1 MPRCQD
7 SSPGSLRA
15 RERRGARAVQF
26 LVTFTQQG
34 KRNATRLGRP
44 ADAASRARPE
54 DSGCQQKGQRAPAPN
69 LPQRPRPE
77 LLRRTP
83 RTAWL
88 SVVIVNLSVFIFP
101 IRNILCFSQFWWKN
115 NSIRTQGL
123 SWAAGLRTRVSAESF
138 AAVSRG
144 RARRAV
150 TPTLGGTP
158 RIVTD

>member
-1 MPRCQD
+1 MTRG
-7 SSPGSLRA
+7 SRRSVPGDLHTA
-15 RERRGARAVQF
+15 RE
-26 LVTFTQQG
+26 TQG
-34 KRNATRLGRP
+34 DPPG
-44 ADAASRARPE
+44 AASGRGFPSMA
-54 DSGCQQKGQRAPAPN
+54 GGQRVSAERTASPPHTHKHN

-77 LLRRTP
+77 LLRTTP

>member
-1 MPRCQD
+1 MTR
-7 SSPGSLRA
+7 GLRRSVLGDLHTA
-15 RERRGARAVQF
+15 RE
-26 LVTFTQQG
+26 TQRDPPG
-34 KRNATRLGRP
+34 
-44 ADAASRARPE
+44 AASGRGFPSTA
-54 DSGCQQKGQRAPAPN
+54 GGQRVSAERTASPPHTHTHN

-77 LLRRTP
+77 LLRTTP
-83 RTAWL
+83 RTGWL

>member
-1 MPRCQD
+1 MRPAWGGQR
-7 SSPGSLRA
+7 
-15 RERRGARAVQF
+15 
-26 LVTFTQQG
+26 
-34 KRNATRLGRP
+34 TRLPERGRRAAGVSGKDSEPPLQPSP
-44 ADAASRARPE
+44 AD
-54 DSGCQQKGQRAPAPN
+54 G
-69 LPQRPRPE
+69 PE

-138 AAVSRG
+138 AAVSWG